1 MSVFPWHCCK
11 EMSFWH
17 NAARPS
23 IRPLKA
29 IKYFSILRQ
38 KKDSTKIHE
47 DVLIAVMH
55 SFGPFV

>member
-17 NAARPS
+17 NAPRPS
-23 IRPLKA
+23 IRPFTA
-29 IKYFSILRQ
+29 IKYFYILTQNRY
-38 KKDSTKIHE
+38 STKIPE
-47 DVLIAVMH
+47 DEFIAVIY